1 MGFLRTRT
9 GQIVAAVGG
18 VVVLALLI
26 WLIVWISLNGLWP
39 VTRDIALVVL
49 AVVTLVPLLALT
61 YAVLELARTAR
72 GIKKELT
79 PVLDE
84 LKETTHSVRET
95 AKVATD
101 FTVKPAVK
109 TASFL
114 VGFSQAVNII
124 LGQGTARNRQTARRK
139 RAAAADQAASQES
152 TVAEAPDVQ
161 TEDTMGEVGEYAD
174 RR

>member
-1 MGFLRTRT
+1 MGFLRTRK
-9 GQIVAAVGG
+9 GQIVAALGA
-18 VVVLALLI
+18 VVALALII
-26 WLIVWISLNGLWP
+26 WLVVWISLNSLWP

-72 GIKKELT
+72 AIKKELT

-95 AKVATD
+95 AKVASD

-124 LGQGTARNRQTARRK
+124 LGQGTARNRQTSRRK
-139 RAAAADQAASQES
+139 RAAAAEQAE
-152 TVAEAPDVQ
+152 TQ
-161 TEDTMGEVGEYAD
+161 TPPADAEDTVDANGEVGEYAD
-174 RR
+174 HR